1 MINQF
6 RNLNPVNLLILFA
19 YTFFMRMAIFA
30 DLPLLLQFEFLEP
43 YTKFFVKI
51 PIGETLSP
59 SGNVIVA
66 GFMVYV
72 QAILFN
78 RVVNNHALLSK
89 PSFLPAL
96 LYVTSASLFMPFLI
110 LSPPLICNFLLI
122 WIMDK
127 FLKVGKSSNAIM
139 IMFDVGMIIAIGT
152 LIYFPFIVMLV
163 MLWLTL
169 LLYRS
174 FEWREWVSGLIGI
187 LTIFFFVGVYYYWN
201 DSLSMFYKIWLPLGN
216 KFPSVFKI
224 NYNDYLVLI
233 PVLVMMVLAALQLR
247 ENFFRS
253 FISTRKAFQML
264 FFMFIVALISF
275 YTKPDFRLYHF
286 LLCVPPGSVLLAYYF
301 ANAKKRWFYESLFLI
316 LVFAI
321 QYFLFV

>member
-6 RNLNPVNLLILFA
+6 RNSNPVNLLILFA

-30 DLPLLLQFEFLEP
+30 DLPVLLQFEFLEP

-89 PSFLPAL
+89 PNFLPAL

-174 FEWREWVSGLIGI
+174 FEWREWVSGLVGI

-233 PVLVMMVLAALQLR
+233 PVLVMMVLASLQLR

-301 ANAKKRWFYESLFLI
+301 SNAKKRWFYESLFLI